1 MSPLTLFTDYS
12 TITILSLIFLA
23 FAAGFVDSI
32 VGGGGLIQLPALLV
46 NFPKSPLP
54 VLFGTNKL
62 AAFFGTTVAAYE
74 YSRKVRY
81 NFKLLLTVSFFS
93 FIASRLGAQFLS
105 TINTDTLRPIV
116 LIILIVIAIYTFL
129 KKDLGSVQTKRLPL
143 TKQIIFGSIIGI
155 LVGFYDGFG
164 PGTEVLVLGFVVVLG
179 FEFVTAS
186 AYSKV
191 INCITNISA
200 PIVFIKQGYY
210 LLDLGIL
217 MAICNMAVLREAE

>member
-93 FIASRLGAQFLS
+93 FIASRLGAQF
-105 TINTDTLRPIV
+105 
-116 LIILIVIAIYTFL
+116 
-129 KKDLGSVQTKRLPL
+129 
-143 TKQIIFGSIIGI
+143 
-155 LVGFYDGFG
+155 
-164 PGTEVLVLGFVVVLG
+164 
-179 FEFVTAS
+179 
-186 AYSKV
+186 
-191 INCITNISA
+191 
-200 PIVFIKQGYY
+200 
-210 LLDLGIL
+210 
-217 MAICNMAVLREAE
+217 